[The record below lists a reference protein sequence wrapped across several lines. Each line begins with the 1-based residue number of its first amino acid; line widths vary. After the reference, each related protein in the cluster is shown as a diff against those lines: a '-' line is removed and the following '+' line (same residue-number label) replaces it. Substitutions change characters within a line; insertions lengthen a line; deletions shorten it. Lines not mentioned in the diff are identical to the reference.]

1 MSILLTPKR
10 FQKKKTR
17 MMNNFTSVIAAVST
31 PPGKGGVAIIRISG
45 EGALEVASSVF
56 IPRSKKELS
65 SYPPRMQVRGDIYY
79 SDELIDDGM
88 ATYFKA
94 PASYTGEDTVEIACH
109 GGVLVTSTVLEA
121 IFASGAV
128 PAAPGEF
135 TQRAFI
141 NGKLSLTEAEAIGN
155 LLEAESL
162 AQIKLASSKSRELL
176 TERIAEIREALTTLL
191 SSIYARIDYPDED
204 LGDFSDSESVK
215 MLEETAEKIKKLI
228 ATYKTGK
235 AISEGIKTVICG
247 KPNVGKSSVYNLLLG
262 RDAAIVTDIEGTTRD
277 VLSEKI
283 PLGKV
288 MLSLSDTAG
297 VRSETCDPIEKIG
310 IERSLEK
317 ISEAELILA
326 VFDLSRRFS
335 TEDGELI
342 DELSS
347 AAGAKIAILNKCDAK
362 EEFDRESLPEIFDAI
377 IEISAESGK
386 EDAIKLLTE
395 TVSSLFTDEKI
406 SVGNEA
412 VISSARQNASLT
424 RALML
429 VNSAISAY
437 KTGFSADAA
446 SSDAERALGAIAELD
461 GRAVSEEVVKDIF
474 AKFCVGK

>member
-1 MSILLTPKR
+1 MQKP
-10 FQKKKTR
+10 FQKKKTK

-45 EGALEVASSVF
+45 DGALEVASTVF

-65 SYPPRMQVRGDIYY
+65 SYPPRMQIRGDIYY

-88 ATYFKA
+88 ATYFKS

-109 GGVLVTSTVLEA
+109 GGTLVTNTVLEA
-121 IFASGAV
+121 IFAAGAV

-162 AQIKLASSKSRELL
+162 TQIKLASSKSRELL
-176 TERIAEIREALTTLL
+176 TERIAEIREALTSLL

-204 LGDFSDSESVK
+204 LGDFTDSESQK
-215 MLEETAEKIKKLI
+215 MLEDTAEKIEKLI
-228 ATYKTGK
+228 STYKTGK

-283 PLGKV
+283 PLGRV
-288 MLSLSDTAG
+288 MLNLSDTAG
-297 VRSETCDPIEKIG
+297 VRSKTSDPIEKIG
-310 IERSLEK
+310 IERSLKK
-317 ISEAELILA
+317 INEAELILA
-326 VFDLSRRFS
+326 VFDLSRAFS
-335 TEDGELI
+335 DEDRELI
-342 DELSS
+342 DGISS
-347 AAGAKIAILNKCDAK
+347 AAGAKIAILNKCDAEDK
-362 EEFDRESLPEIFDAI
+362 FDRGSLPRIFDAI

-386 EDAIKLLTE
+386 EDAIKLLTD

-424 RALML
+424 RALEL
-429 VNSAISAY
+429 VKSAISAY
-437 KTGFSADAA
+437 QAGFSADAA